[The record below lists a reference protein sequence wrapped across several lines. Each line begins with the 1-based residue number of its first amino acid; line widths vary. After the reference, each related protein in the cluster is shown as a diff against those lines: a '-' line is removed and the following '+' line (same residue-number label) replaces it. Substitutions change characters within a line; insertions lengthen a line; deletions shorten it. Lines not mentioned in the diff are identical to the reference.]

1 MQAAMRR
8 LTVFNAMSLDGCIAD
23 ARGDMSWAHFA
34 EKDPEWT
41 AFVAGNAKGGGELLF
56 GRVTYDMMV
65 SYWTSPQ
72 AAKND
77 AVVAER
83 MNALPKVVFSR
94 TMDKASWG
102 NTRLVKGD
110 LPGEV
115 RRLKGEA
122 GKDMVIL
129 GSASIVA
136 QLAQEN
142 LVDEYQVVVIPV
154 VLGGGKSM
162 FAGVSGRPALKL
174 VDSRVFRNGNVLLRY
189 GPAA

>member
-1 MQAAMRR
+1 MRR
-8 LTVFNAMSLDGCIAD
+8 LTVFNSMSLDGCIAD
-23 ARGDMSWAHFA
+23 AHGDMSWAHTPT
-34 EKDPEWT
+34 KDPEWT

-56 GRVTYDMMV
+56 GRVTYDMMAY
-65 SYWTSPQ
+65 YWTSPM

-77 AVVAER
+77 ALVAER

-94 TMDKASWG
+94 TIKKASWE
-102 NTRLVKGD
+102 NTRLLKGS
-110 LPGEV
+110 LAKEV
-115 RRLKGEA
+115 RALKAEPGQ
-122 GKDMVIL
+122 DMTVL

-142 LVDEYQVVVIPV
+142 LVDEYQIVVVPV

-162 FAGVSGRPALKL
+162 FAGVSSRPPLKL
-174 VDSRVFRNGNVLLRY
+174 VGSRTFKNGNVVLRY

>member
-1 MQAAMRR
+1 MRR
-8 LTVFNAMSLDGCIAD
+8 LVVFNAMSLDGCIAD
-23 ARGDMSWAHFA
+23 AHGDMSWAHFA

-65 SYWTSPQ
+65 SYWTSPM

-77 AVVAER
+77 ALVAKR

-94 TMDKASWG
+94 TMKKASWK
-102 NTRLVKGD
+102 NTRL
-110 LPGEV
+110 
-115 RRLKGEA
+115 LKGNLAQKVRALKAEA
-122 GKDMVIL
+122 GLDMTVL

-142 LVDEYQVVVIPV
+142 LVDEYQIVVVPV

-162 FAGVSGRPALKL
+162 FAGVSSRPALKL
-174 VDSRVFRNGNVLLRY
+174 VASRAFRNGNVLLRY
-189 GPAA
+189 SPAA

>member
-1 MQAAMRR
+1 LRR
-8 LTVFNAMSLDGCIAD
+8 LTVFNAMSLDGFIAD

-41 AFVAGNAKGGGELLF
+41 EFVTGNAKGGGELIF

-77 AVVAER
+77 GPVAER
-83 MNALPKVVFSR
+83 MNSLPKVVFSR
-94 TMDKASWG
+94 TMDKASWR
-102 NTRLVKGD
+102 NTRLIKGE
-110 LPGEV
+110 LAAAV
-115 RRLKGEA
+115 RGLKAEA
-122 GKDMVIL
+122 GKDMTIL

-142 LVDEYQVVVIPV
+142 LVDEYQFVVVPV

-162 FAGVSGRPALKL
+162 FAGVSSRPALKL
-174 VDSRVFRNGNVLLRY
+174 AGSRSFKNGYVLLRY
-189 GPAA
+189 GAAA

>member
-1 MQAAMRR
+1 MRR
-8 LTVFNAMSLDGCIAD
+8 LVVFNAMSLDGCIAD

-41 AFVAGNAKGGGELLF
+41 AFVAGNANGGGELLF
-56 GRVTYDMMV
+56 GRVTYDMMAA
-65 SYWTSPQ
+65 YWTSPQ

-77 AVVAER
+77 GPVAER

-94 TMDKASWG
+94 NMDKASWR

-110 LPGEV
+110 LAAAV
-115 RRLKGEA
+115 RSLKAEE
-122 GKDMVIL
+122 GKDMTVL

-142 LVDEYQVVVIPV
+142 LVDEYQLVVTPV

-162 FAGVSGRPALKL
+162 FAGVSSRPALKL
-174 VDSRVFRNGNVLLRY
+174 LGSRAFKNGNVVLRY